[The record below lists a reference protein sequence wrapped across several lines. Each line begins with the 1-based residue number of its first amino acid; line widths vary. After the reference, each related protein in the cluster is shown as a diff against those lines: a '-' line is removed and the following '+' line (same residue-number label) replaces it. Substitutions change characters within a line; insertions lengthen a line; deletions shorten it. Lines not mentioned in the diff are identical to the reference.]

1 MVYSVLL
8 VHGMIVH
15 LYIVIFRVNRLYG
28 LRHTHTHLDSKR
40 ETVHGESIGK
50 AVRDLMRLSSGLEY
64 LKYVLVCTIP
74 QIGSEPDSV
83 TM

>member
-1 MVYSVLL
+1 M
-8 VHGMIVH
+8 
-15 LYIVIFRVNRLYG
+15 VNRLDD

-40 ETVHGESIGK
+40 EGVRGESIGK
-50 AVRDLMRLSSGLEY
+50 AVRDLIRLSYGLKY
-64 LKYVLVCTIP
+64 LRYVLVCTIP

>member
-1 MVYSVLL
+1 M
-8 VHGMIVH
+8 
-15 LYIVIFRVNRLYG
+15 VNRLEG

-40 ETVHGESIGK
+40 EAAVLGESIGK
-50 AVRDLMRLSSGLEY
+50 AVRDIMRLSSGLKY